1 MNNLPGL
8 LGLLFENP
16 LLFVIVAGVLLLS
29 LTFHEFAHAYTAYKL
44 GDPTPKQMDRVNLN
58 PLKHLDPLGTI
69 MLLVAGFGFAKP
81 VPINPYRVG
90 RWGMFWA
97 VAAGPLSNLLIALV
111 CGLIMKVLPR
121 EVLVETNVA
130 GQAQLSFVGLALI
143 TILGTNIVLAVFNL
157 IPIPPLDGSRL
168 LGALVPP
175 LKRAFDQFEANPSSF
190 LISMFL
196 VFFVLRQPIGNM
208 LSAVQNWAFSLVF

>member
-208 LSAVQNWAFSLVF
+208 LSTVQNWAFSLVF